1 MADLHAASEA
11 TRPGFSLE
19 AEMAV
24 SKVTELELEI
34 EALKMKLVETEKK
47 GERNNCRFNPITLT
61 RYRTGLFNVKWRRT
75 GVLLA
80 KVLSKSIGVMTT
92 S

>member
-1 MADLHAASEA
+1 MEANTALEAALRTRPSAVVADSMADLHAASEA

-47 GERNNCRFNPITLT
+47 GERNNCRFNPITRT
-61 RYRTGLFNVKWRRT
+61 HYRTGLFNV
-75 GVLLA
+75 
-80 KVLSKSIGVMTT
+80 M
-92 S
+92 